1 MKKRVYIIREREGE
15 MLRTDVIG
23 ITRVSK
29 ERERER
35 VLWVSICPFDRC
47 NVVGKRGVG

>member
-1 MKKRVYIIREREGE
+1 

-23 ITRVSK
+23 ITRVSR

-35 VLWVSICPFDRC
+35 ERELWVSICAFDRC